1 MYHHPTMQKN
11 LQYYSIL
18 PNIWKGFSY
27 YNQKSTTQRIYS
39 YKLYLQSNVRTA
51 TSVGDFES
59 GGTLTGWKSI
69 FKAFDTGVA
78 IIFCKRSTTKFV

>member
-1 MYHHPTMQKN
+1 M
-11 LQYYSIL
+11 
-18 PNIWKGFSY
+18 
-27 YNQKSTTQRIYS
+27 QRIYS
-39 YKLYLQSNVRTA
+39 YKLYLQLNVRTA

-78 IIFCKRSTTKFV
+78 IIFCKKKYHQICVNYIITSNKTTFNA